1 MKINESVISPQ
12 ADPNFNLNNLK
23 FSDFKILKVLGEG
36 TFGTVYLAT
45 DLRNPERKKK
55 YALKCFKK
63 KKLVANKQIKYTVA

>member
-1 MKINESVISPQ
+1 MISPQ